1 MRHFKCF
8 HVVTIFCFYDQSRKS
23 SIMNFKLLFLL
34 LIILTGLSVKAQD
47 NSIRKYIPSDPELY
61 RQIEQ
66 MDQTFFDAYNQCNMK
81 KQEAIYAD
89 DIEFFHDKGGLMT
102 SKKELL
108 DATKKNICGKVT
120 RILIPGSI
128 EVYPINNY
136 GAVEMGFHRFFNN
149 QEPNAESKPS
159 KFIIVWKKENELWRI
174 AKVVSLH

>member
-1 MRHFKCF
+1 MKHK
-8 HVVTIFCFYDQSRKS
+8 T
-23 SIMNFKLLFLL
+23 LAL
-34 LIILTGLSVKAQD
+34 LIFAFIGFSAWAQD
-47 NSIRKYIPSDPELY
+47 NSIPKYAPIDLELQ

-66 MDQTFFDAYNQCNMK
+66 MDQAFFDAYNQCDMK

-108 DATKKNICGKVT
+108 EATRKNICGKVT

-128 EVYPINNY
+128 EVYPIHNY
-136 GAVEMGFHRFFNN
+136 GAVEIGFHRFYNN

>member
-1 MRHFKCF
+1 MK
-8 HVVTIFCFYDQSRKS
+8 TKFYL
-23 SIMNFKLLFLL
+23 IAVLL
-34 LIILTGLSVKAQD
+34 LSSLFASAQD
-47 NSIRKYIPSDPELY
+47 DAIRKYIPTDPELY

-66 MDQTFFDAYNQCNMK
+66 MDQTFFDAYNQCDMK

-108 DATKKNICGKVT
+108 EATQKNICGKVT

-128 EVYPINNY
+128 EVYPINHY

>member
-1 MRHFKCF
+1 MK
-8 HVVTIFCFYDQSRKS
+8 TKFYL
-23 SIMNFKLLFLL
+23 IAVLL
-34 LIILTGLSVKAQD
+34 LSSRFASAQD
-47 NSIRKYIPSDPELY
+47 DAIRKYIPTDPELY

-66 MDQTFFDAYNQCNMK
+66 MDQTFFDAYNQCDMK

-108 DATKKNICGKVT
+108 EATQKNICGKVT

>member
-1 MRHFKCF
+1 MK
-8 HVVTIFCFYDQSRKS
+8 TKFYL
-23 SIMNFKLLFLL
+23 IAVLL
-34 LIILTGLSVKAQD
+34 LSSLFASAQD
-47 NSIRKYIPSDPELY
+47 DAIRKYIPTDPELY

-66 MDQTFFDAYNQCNMK
+66 MDQTFFDAYNQCDMK

-108 DATKKNICGKVT
+108 EATQTNICGKVT

-128 EVYPINNY
+128 EVYPINHY

>member
-1 MRHFKCF
+1 M
-8 HVVTIFCFYDQSRKS
+8 
-23 SIMNFKLLFLL
+23 KLKTLSFLL
-34 LIILTGLSVKAQD
+34 VLCPHFSSWAQ
-47 NSIRKYIPSDPELY
+47 NENIPKYVPVDIALQ

-66 MDQTFFDAYNQCNMK
+66 MDQAFFDAYNQCDMK

-108 DATKKNICGKVT
+108 EATQKNICGKVT

-136 GAVEMGFHRFFNN
+136 GAVEIGFHRFYNN

-159 KFIIVWKKENELWRI
+159 KFIMVWKKENELWRI

>member
-1 MRHFKCF
+1 MK
-8 HVVTIFCFYDQSRKS
+8 TKFYL
-23 SIMNFKLLFLL
+23 IAAFLL
-34 LIILTGLSVKAQD
+34 SSLFASAQGD
-47 NSIRKYIPSDPELY
+47 AIRKYIPADPELY
-61 RQIEQ
+61 RQIEL
-66 MDQTFFDAYNQCNMK
+66 MDQTFFDAYNQCDMK

-108 DATKKNICGKVT
+108 EATQKNICGKVT

-128 EVYPINNY
+128 EVYPIHNY

>member
-1 MRHFKCF
+1 MK
-8 HVVTIFCFYDQSRKS
+8 RK
-23 SIMNFKLLFLL
+23 MLALL
-34 LIILTGLSVKAQD
+34 LLVFIGFSAWAQND
-47 NSIRKYIPSDPELY
+47 NIPKYVPVNLELQ

-66 MDQTFFDAYNQCNMK
+66 MDQAFFDAYNQCDMK

-108 DATKKNICGKVT
+108 EATRKNICGKVT
-120 RILIPGSI
+120 RILISGSI
-128 EVYPINNY
+128 EVYPIHNY
-136 GAVEMGFHRFFNN
+136 GAVEIGFHRFYNN

-159 KFIIVWKKENELWRI
+159 KFIMVWKKENELWRI

>member
-1 MRHFKCF
+1 MKQKTL
-8 HVVTIFCFYDQSRKS
+8 VL
-23 SIMNFKLLFLL
+23 LLFTF
-34 LIILTGLSVKAQD
+34 IGFSAWAQN
-47 NSIRKYIPSDPELY
+47 NSTPKYAPIDLELQ

-66 MDQTFFDAYNQCNMK
+66 MDQAFFDAYNQCDMK

-89 DIEFFHDKGGLMT
+89 DLEFFHDKGGLMT

-108 DATKKNICGKVT
+108 EATRKNICGKVT

-128 EVYPINNY
+128 EVYPIHNY
-136 GAVEMGFHRFFNN
+136 GAVEIGFHRFYNN

-159 KFIIVWKKENELWRI
+159 KFIIVWKKENELWSI

>member
-1 MRHFKCF
+1 M
-8 HVVTIFCFYDQSRKS
+8 
-23 SIMNFKLLFLL
+23 KLRTLFFTSLL
-34 LIILTGLSVKAQD
+34 LSQFISLAQD
-47 NSIRKYIPSDPELY
+47 NSIPKYVPADLALQ

-66 MDQTFFDAYNQCNMK
+66 MDQAFFDAYNQCDMK

-108 DATKKNICGKVT
+108 EATRKNICGKVT

-128 EVYPINNY
+128 EVYPIHNY
-136 GAVEMGFHRFFNN
+136 GAVEIGFHRFYNN

>member
-1 MRHFKCF
+1 
-8 HVVTIFCFYDQSRKS
+8 
-23 SIMNFKLLFLL
+23 
-34 LIILTGLSVKAQD
+34 
-47 NSIRKYIPSDPELY
+47 
-61 RQIEQ
+61 
-66 MDQTFFDAYNQCNMK
+66 MDQTFFDAYNQCDMK
-81 KQEAIYAD
+81 KQEAIYAA

-108 DATKKNICGKVT
+108 EATQKNICGKVT

-128 EVYPINNY
+128 EVYPINHY
-136 GAVEMGFHRFFNN
+136 GAVEMGFHRFYNN